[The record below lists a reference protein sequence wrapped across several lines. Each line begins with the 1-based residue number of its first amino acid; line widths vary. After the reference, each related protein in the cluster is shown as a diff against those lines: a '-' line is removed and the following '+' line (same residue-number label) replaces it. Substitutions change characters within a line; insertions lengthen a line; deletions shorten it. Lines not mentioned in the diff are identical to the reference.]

1 MEYSVIIPVY
11 NEEKVIGETYNRLKA
26 TLDSTS
32 VPYELIFIDDGSRDS
47 SKDIIKT
54 LCQKDQKVKLIA
66 FSRNFGHQTAIS
78 AGLDHA
84 SGKALIIIDA
94 DLQDPPSVILE
105 MIKKW
110 KEGYEVVY
118 GQRTGR
124 KGEGIFKKM
133 TAAVFY
139 RLFKSLSQYDMPLN
153 AGDFRLID
161 LKVAEALKSFREKN
175 RYLRGLISW
184 LGFKQTKVE
193 YVREERF
200 AGQTKYSL
208 SKMLKLSWDAI
219 TSFSYI
225 PLRLAAYLGFL
236 VSGLSFIYLL
246 VVIYQAL
253 FTNTT
258 VPGWASLIAINLLFN
273 GIVLIILGIFGEY
286 LGRIYEE
293 TKNRPLYIISDKI
306 GLK

>member
-11 NEEKVIGETYNRLKA
+11 NEEKVIDETYNRLKA

-32 VPYELIFIDDGSRDS
+32 APYELIFIDDGSRDS
-47 SKDIIKT
+47 SKDIIKS
-54 LCQKDQKVKLIA
+54 LCQKDPKVKLIT